1 MTAASAAPLP
11 GALPFTA
18 VAVIGLG
25 TVGSALARSL
35 ASAGARVV
43 AVEAGGDA
51 VAGGRERVE
60 RGLEDPA
67 ARARIS
73 YTADLAAITGSEL
86 VVEALPED
94 FELKTE
100 VLRRA
105 DGLCGPEAVFATT
118 TSLSVTR
125 VAAACG
131 RLPRTVGLHPVGHAP
146 DGGVVEVVT
155 TPLTEPSVGR
165 AAEELVGALGRRAV
179 ASSDQP
185 GFTGGGLLM
194 GYLNGAV
201 AMYER
206 RYASRDDIDAAMML
220 GCGLPLGP
228 LAHLDL
234 IGLDTARDTLRGLY
248 EQTGQAQFLPPPLL
262 DHMVTAGLLGAKAG
276 RGFHTWPEGPAGP
289 RAAAGAPGGP
299 AGGPARPS
307 RPVREVGV
315 IGSGTMASGI
325 AEVFARSGY
334 GTRLVARTDVRAKEA
349 LDKVAGS
356 VERGVKRGRISAEDG
371 RAALERLVPADSLD
385 AVADC
390 DLVVEAVA
398 EELPVKREVFRGL
411 DAVCRPGAVLTTTTS
426 SLPVVECAAVT
437 SRPED
442 VLGMHF
448 FNPAPVMR
456 LVEVVGTVLTAPDA
470 LGTVHEV
477 CARLGKHPVG
487 IDDRAGF
494 IVNALLFPY
503 LNSAVRL
510 LEERRAVAGE
520 IDAVMTQGCGYPM
533 GPLTLLDTIGLD
545 VSLQIQNSLHASF
558 REPSLVPARH
568 LEHLVDAG
576 YLGRKSGRGFHTY

>member
-1 MTAASAAPLP
+1 MAAP
-11 GALPFTA
+11 PFATA
-18 VAVIGLG
+18 AVIGLG
-25 TVGSALARSL
+25 TVGSAFARSL
-35 ASAGARVV
+35 ARAGVTVV
-43 AVEAGGDA
+43 AVEADA
-51 VAGGRERVE
+51 AALAAGRERTE
-60 RGLEDPA
+60 GPLAGEPDARGRL
-67 ARARIS
+67 S
-73 YTADLAAITGSEL
+73 YTLDLAAAADSEL
-86 VVEALPED
+86 VLEAVPED
-94 FELKTE
+94 HALKAD

-105 DGLCGPEAVFATT
+105 HGLCAPQAVFATT

-146 DGGVVEVVT
+146 EGGAVEVVT
-155 TPLTEPSVGR
+155 TPVTDPSVR
-165 AAEELVGALGRRAV
+165 EAAVALVAALGRTAV
-179 ASSDQP
+179 PASDRP

-194 GYLNGAV
+194 GYLGGAV

-206 RYASRDDIDAAMML
+206 RYASRDAIDAAMTL

-276 RGFHTWPEGPAGP
+276 RGFYTWPDGPSGAP
-289 RAAAGAPGGP
+289 QKAAAEA
-299 AGGPARPS
+299 AASRPS
-307 RPVREVGV
+307 QPVRPVRRVGV
-315 IGSGTMASGI
+315 VGSGTMAAGI
-325 AEVFARSGY
+325 AEVFARSGFE
-334 GTRLVARTDVRAKEA
+334 TVLVARTDVRAKAA
-349 LDKVAGS
+349 LERVAGS
-356 VERGVKRGRISAEDG
+356 VERGIKRGKISAVDG
-371 RAALERLVPADSLD
+371 RAALERLVPADSLE

-398 EELPVKREVFRGL
+398 EDLAVKRKIFRGL

-456 LVEVVGTVLTAPDA
+456 LVEVVGTVLTAEDT

-477 CARLGKHPVG
+477 CGRLGKYAVG

-503 LNSAVRL
+503 LNSSVRL
-510 LEERRAVAGE
+510 LEEHRAAAGD
-520 IDAVMTQGCGYPM
+520 IDAVMTAGCGYPM

-558 REPSLVPARH
+558 QEPSLKPARH

-576 YLGRKSGRGFHTY
+576 FLGRKNGRGFHTY

>member
-1 MTAASAAPLP
+1 MTAASAAPLSGP
-11 GALPFTA
+11 LPFTV

-43 AVEAGGDA
+43 AVEADGDA
-51 VAGGRERVE
+51 VAGGRERTE

-67 ARARIS
+67 ARARIT

-86 VVEALPED
+86 VVEAVPED
-94 FELKTE
+94 FALKTE

-105 DGLCGPEAVFATT
+105 DGLCGPSAVFATT

-155 TPLTEPSVGR
+155 TPLTDPSVGR
-165 AAEELVGALGRRAV
+165 SAGELVAALGRTAV

-194 GYLNGAV
+194 AYLNGAV

-276 RGFHTWPEGPAGP
+276 RGFHTWPEGPSGP
-289 RAAAGAPGGP
+289 RAAVAA
-299 AGGPARPS
+299 AGGAGGGGRPS
-307 RPVREVGV
+307 RPVRSVGI

-334 GTRLVARTDVRAKEA
+334 DTRLVARTDVRAKAA

-371 RAALERLVPADSLD
+371 RAALERLVPADSLE

-398 EELPVKREVFRGL
+398 EELPVKREIFRGL

-456 LVEVVGTVLTAPDA
+456 LVEVVGTVLTAEDA

-477 CARLGKHPVG
+477 CGRLGKHPVA

-510 LEERRAVAGE
+510 LEERRAAAGE
-520 IDAVMTQGCGYPM
+520 IDTVMTAGCGYPM